1 MALLLQSVRGGAPHP
16 SATPEGFC
24 QAAKPSVRTA
34 VKLAIPRLIL
44 ALVGHPRLGAKASQR
59 KPDKLRRS
67 LVLHLCSKLYRIDSR
82 GVPVGSTRA
91 GWITNGISTGAAG
104 RFGPVGLPGARRR

>member
-1 MALLLQSVRGGAPHP
+1 VSGAGGPHAA
-16 SATPEGFC
+16 ATPEGFC

-44 ALVGHPRLGAKASQR
+44 ALAGHPRLGAKASQR

-67 LVLHLCSKLYRIDSR
+67 LVLHLCSKA
-82 GVPVGSTRA
+82 VPNRFQ
-91 GWITNGISTGAAG
+91 G
-104 RFGPVGLPGARRR
+104 RTSWQYKGRLDN